1 MPSSEFSSWLVYFSE
16 EPFGTVR
23 DNYHA
28 GIVASTMA
36 NCHSKKAFNPDDF
49 MLKTEREVK
58 RKNFESVRAAFR
70 SLAKKKPCPE
80 KNDLKS

>member
-1 MPSSEFSSWLVYFSE
+1 MPSSEFSSWLVYFAE

-36 NCHSKKAFNPDDF
+36 NCHSKRAFSADDF
-49 MLKTEREVK
+49 MLKTEREIK
-58 RKNFESVRAAFR
+58 RKNFLNAREAFR
-70 SLAKKKPCPE
+70 TLAGKKCPE
-80 KNDLKS
+80 KNDSKS